1 MVCRSH
7 LLSVPTSKLTKAE
20 TGPFEVIEI
29 EFRVRKRSAFWP
41 GGPKQGSNTTGD
53 FGEKALSYGI

>member
-7 LLSVPTSKLTKAE
+7 LLSVPRSKLTKAE

-41 GGPKQGSNTTGD
+41 EAQNRALTQQGLGR
-53 FGEKALSYGI
+53 KALSYGL